1 MSSPPASCALFG
13 TPKVRGVLAAQTGRR
28 CIIDE
33 PLVPAAQYLRMST
46 DHQEYSLDNQADA
59 IARYADERELSAGV
73 RRSEAVALCQ
83 PIVASRGRAST
94 VGQ

>member
-1 MSSPPASCALFG
+1 M
-13 TPKVRGVLAAQTGRR
+13 
-28 CIIDE
+28 DE

-73 RRSEAVALCQ
+73 RRSEAVAPVPANSSQSPTGLD
-83 PIVASRGRAST
+83 SRTVESSAFDGR
-94 VGQ
+94 